1 VNSLRCSAAIE
12 AQHPAEPLE
21 ALDRPGRRFVATIR
35 LDQSVVEP
43 LVIPLRVVMSG
54 EISGRIL
61 ERPFPEEDHS
71 TETLV
76 LDRPHKPLG
85 VGIGLDRRMH
95 PIQTLSNDVSG

>member
-1 VNSLRCSAAIE
+1 MNSLRCSAAIE

-21 ALDRPGRRFVATIR
+21 ALDWSDRRFVAAIR

-54 EISGRIL
+54 EISGRLL
-61 ERPFPEEDHS
+61 ERPLAEEDHS
-71 TETLV
+71 VEALI
-76 LDRPHKPLG
+76 LDRSDEPLG
-85 VGIGLDRRMH
+85 VGVGLGRRMH